1 MKNHVAFLAIALGI
15 AAVLL
20 PAGKAQ
26 AIPAFARLYK
36 TECNTCHTIF
46 PDRKP
51 FGEAFRRNSYVWP
64 GKLPEQMQ
72 EEVQYTPR
80 KTAAFQGMSSSG
92 QEKPKPQAG
101 KWLTAIPDQVPIS
114 LWVNHDL
121 VYNKRATRTTTD
133 LATGTSATVPATEF
147 DLDGLTEL
155 EMFTGGSFRG
165 KAGWWAEYNFAP
177 DHDIG
182 EVYIQLRHLLGS
194 PVNFKVGRFKAK
206 LSLWKDNDSATISDY
221 GFNDYVVGAVNTAA
235 GQLTGNPFTIT
246 QEKGGLELNSLVG
259 NHIFLAGGIQTPP
272 EKTVNGPFYY
282 GHAELRFGGV
292 DLAGNDPEVS
302 LESESIWEN
311 LALTFAG
318 FYYNGTSLNEK
329 LDPTSNAFLKFKN
342 NFYRAGVES
351 DILFKNLRF
360 RLSAIQGE
368 DKNPQGPDGL
378 GVSERS
384 RFYTAQGQYI
394 FLRDM
399 LVAMRYELQ
408 EIEHEGNTRRFIPT
422 YVFAPWQNVR
432 VALEYV
438 HEIDPHIINLQN
450 INRIYTCRFTFA
462 F

>member
-1 MKNHVAFLAIALGI
+1 
-15 AAVLL
+15 
-20 PAGKAQ
+20 
-26 AIPAFARLYK
+26 
-36 TECNTCHTIF
+36 
-46 PDRKP
+46 
-51 FGEAFRRNSYVWP
+51 
-64 GKLPEQMQ
+64 
-72 EEVQYTPR
+72 
-80 KTAAFQGMSSSG
+80 MSSAG
-92 QEKPKPQAG
+92 QKKPKTNN
-101 KWLTAIPDQVPIS
+101 WLTAIPDQVPIS
-114 LWVNHDL
+114 LWVNHDI
-121 VYNKRATRTTTD
+121 VVNKRATRVTTD
-133 LATGTSATVPATEF
+133 AATGQSATVGATEF

-221 GFNDYVVGAVNTAA
+221 GYNDYVVGVNNTTAVPT
-235 GQLTGNPFTIT
+235 TGNPFTIT
-246 QEKGGLELNSLVG
+246 QEKGGMELNSLVG
-259 NHIFLAGGIQTPP
+259 NHIFLAAGIQTPP

-282 GHAELRFGGV
+282 GHAEVRFGGV
-292 DLAGNDPEVS
+292 DLAGNDPVVS

-329 LDPTSNAFLKFKN
+329 LDPTTNAFLKFKN

-360 RLSAIQGE
+360 RLNAIQGE

-384 RFYTAQGQYI
+384 RVYMAQGQYI
-394 FLRDM
+394 FMRDM
-399 LVAMRYELQ
+399 LAAMRYEYQ
-408 EIEHEGNTRRFIPT
+408 DIEHEGNTRRYIPSFV
-422 YVFAPWQNVR
+422 YAPWQNVR
-432 VALEYV
+432 VALEY
-438 HEIDPHIINLQN
+438 EYQITPHIINLKN
-450 INRIYTCRFTFA
+450 IDRLYTTRFTFA